1 MPKTKIFIIA
11 GEVSGDLHGSNLL
24 KELNKLMPGT
34 VFSGWGGDRMEKE
47 GMTIQ
52 KHIKELSFMGF
63 LEVLLNLSTILRNI
77 KHCKF
82 QILEFKPAA
91 LILIDFPGFNLRIA
105 KWAKEQNIPV
115 IFYISPQI
123 WAWKQ
128 SRIKLIKRDISKM
141 YCILP
146 FEKEFY
152 AKLDFQ
158 VTYLG
163 HPLLDEI
170 SNYKS
175 NTINLASFSEKPILA
190 LLPGS
195 RSQEVKR
202 KLPLMIEASKAF
214 PNYQVIVAC
223 STNLEESFYRKWADD
238 SIKLVVGETYG
249 ILNQASIALV
259 TSGTA
264 TLETALFQVP
274 QVVCYKS
281 SGISYRIAKLL
292 VKIKYISLVNLIMDK
307 EVVTELIQGD
317 CSVENMKMELL
328 LLEKNQPKRLEMI
341 KNYQE
346 LSSLLGE
353 IGASNRIAVDIIE
366 TFFAKKGNQ

>member
-1 MPKTKIFIIA
+1 MSKTKIFIVA
-11 GEVSGDLHGSNLL
+11 GEVSGDLHGSNLI
-24 KELNKLMPGT
+24 KELNKLLPGSL
-34 VFSGWGGDRMEKE
+34 FSGWGGDRMEKE
-47 GMTIQ
+47 GVTIL

-63 LEVLLNLSTILRNI
+63 LEVLLNLSTILRNL
-77 KHCKF
+77 KDCKL
-82 QILEFKPAA
+82 QILDFKPDAI
-91 LILIDFPGFNLRIA
+91 ILIDFPGFNLRIA

-128 SRIKLIKRDISKM
+128 SRIKLIRRDISKM

-152 AKLDFQ
+152 ANLDFQ

-170 SNYKS
+170 GYFKS
-175 NTINLASFSEKPILA
+175 NPDNIQSFSEKPILA

-195 RSQEVKR
+195 RTQEVKR

-214 PNYQVIVAC
+214 PSYQVIVAC
-223 STNLEESFYRKWADD
+223 SANLEESFYRQWTDE
-238 SIKLVVGETYG
+238 SVKLIFGETYA
-249 ILNQASIALV
+249 ILNQANIALV

-307 EVVTELIQGD
+307 EVVTELIQGE
-317 CSVENMKMELL
+317 CSVESMKNELH
-328 LLEKNQPKRLEMI
+328 LLEVNQPKRMEMI
-341 KNYQE
+341 KDYQE
-346 LSSLLGE
+346 LSFLLGE
-353 IGASNRIAVDIIE
+353 IGASNRIAKDIIE
-366 TFFAKKGNQ
+366 TFFTKKGN